1 MIATGNNFPG
11 RSRPLCAYP
20 KTASYDGSVAICVPP
35 MVMVALE
42 MNEMSPPLSVAS
54 IRAALSVMLEILLTS
69 AESGPASCDE
79 LKLPVKLGGPPPAW
93 NC

>member
-1 MIATGNNFPG
+1 MNGFSSFVESTCNCTEVAPAAGAAGN
-11 RSRPLCAYP
+11 
-20 KTASYDGSVAICVPP
+20 VAICVPP
-35 MVMVALE
+35 IVIVAPE
-42 MNEMSPPLSVAS
+42 MKEISPPLSVAS